1 MVRAE
6 IGQMENE
13 DGDPL
18 NEEEQLQKFVPSAT
32 SIDFFD
38 RWLSIKITNEGM
50 HVLQICTEKRDSFND
65 IIEEL
70 QEIVRSHYVAPET
83 TIKRLEELGAP
94 QTAKLLKEHLP
105 TTKRARSG
113 DLGEILATEFTER
126 KIGFIVPVRRLR
138 WKDGRNMALRGDD
151 IVAIARDSKG
161 RLKFLK
167 GESKSRA
174 RLNSNVV
181 KEAAVALD
189 RDYGRP
195 TRFSVLF
202 VAEHLKDQEKDSLAI
217 DLDKAVLNSFRW
229 NSVDHLLFTF
239 SGNDPNKPLS
249 DHLSKCTNNVR
260 RHAVGVCINDHGK
273 FIDRLFSEL

>member
-6 IGQMENE
+6 VGQMEND
-13 DGDPL
+13 DGDPP
-18 NEEEQLQKFVPSAT
+18 NEEEQLQKPVPSAT
-32 SIDFFD
+32 SIDFID
-38 RWLSIKITNEGM
+38 RWLSIRMAKKGK
-50 HVLQICTEKRDSFND
+50 HVLLICTEKRDSFND

-94 QTAKLLKEHLP
+94 QTAKLLREHLP
-105 TTKRARSG
+105 TTKTARSG

-151 IVAIARDSKG
+151 IVAIARDPKG

-195 TRFSVLF
+195 DRFSVLF
-202 VAEHLKDQEKDSLAI
+202 VAEHLTDQEKDSLAI

-229 NSVDHLLFTF
+229 NSVDHLLFTL
-239 SGNDPNKPLS
+239 SGNDPNKLLS
-249 DHLSKCTNNVR
+249 DHLRKCTNNVR

-273 FIDRLFSEL
+273 FVHRLFSEL